1 MNLSDVVLII
11 NTIINIIKIIV
22 DLAKSTKPTSNI

>member
-11 NTIINIIKIIV
+11 NTIINIVKLIV
-22 DLAKSTKPTSNI
+22 DLAKSTKSTSNI